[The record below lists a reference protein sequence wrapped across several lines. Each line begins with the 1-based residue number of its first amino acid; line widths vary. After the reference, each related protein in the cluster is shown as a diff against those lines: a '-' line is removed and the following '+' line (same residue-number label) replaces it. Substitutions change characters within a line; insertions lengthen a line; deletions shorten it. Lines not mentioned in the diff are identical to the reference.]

1 MGFDISGVNPKMHKT
16 DYPLLDKY
24 RFENYKSWQERQDAM
39 EANGEERKYWEQ
51 YNQQQE
57 DNPGIYFRNNVWW
70 WRPLWDFVCQNC
82 DDILSEEDMERGC
95 FNDHHEITEDKA
107 IKIAAKL
114 QSLLLDDTIDKYE
127 ESYEEKRKKLEE
139 SDDKKT
145 AFMANYPFCK
155 ENIAKFAQFCE
166 ESGGFIIS

>member
-1 MGFDISGVNPKMHKT
+1 MGFDISGVNPKMNKT
-16 DYPLLDKY
+16 DYPLLEKY
-24 RFENYKSWQERQDAM
+24 DHDNFESWKERQEAM
-39 EANGEERKYWEQ
+39 EANGEENEYWEQ

-70 WRPLWDFVCQNC
+70 WRPLWDFVCNNC
-82 DDILSEEDMERGC
+82 DDILSKEDMKRGC
-95 FNDHHEITEDKA
+95 FNDHHEITEEKA

-114 QSLLLDDTIDKYE
+114 QSLILDKTVDEYE
-127 ESYEEKRKKLEE
+127 ENYEKNRKEIEE
-139 SDDKKT
+139 SDDKDK

-155 ENIAKFAQFCE
+155 ENIARFAQFCE